1 MPFRDDPVRLAIGG
15 LVALAAAMGVG
26 RFVYTPLLPIMAA
39 DLGLTGSAAGL
50 VASANFLGYVTGAF
64 AAGYPGLPGS
74 RRAWMMGALAASAA
88 STGLMGLTAGLPAWL
103 ALRFCGGV
111 ASAFVLVFASTLVL
125 DRLRRLERSGLSAL
139 HFAGVGTGIA
149 VSALVVST
157 GVAAGLGWRGLWI
170 ACGLLSVLALA
181 VVWRLVPDAE
191 GGVRPPEAAR
201 APRRPGS
208 LAMILAYGLFGFG
221 YVITATFVVLMV
233 RGTPEVRALEPLIWL
248 VVGVAAAPSVALWT
262 ALARQLG
269 LSAAFALACV
279 VEAVGVGSTVL
290 WPTGPGILLG
300 AALLGGTFMGLT
312 ALGIGA
318 ARSLAV
324 GDPRTLTAV
333 MTAAFGI
340 GQMIGPLVGGV
351 LADRSGSFVAASLLA
366 AAALVV
372 AAGLALH
379 VRRVA
384 AI

>member
-1 MPFRDDPVRLAIGG
+1 MPFRDDPVRLAVGG

-26 RFVYTPLLPIMAA
+26 RFVYTPLLPIMAS

-50 VASANFLGYVTGAF
+50 VASANFLGYVAGAF
-64 AAGYPGLPGS
+64 AAGYRGLPGS
-74 RRAWMMGALAASAA
+74 RRSWMVGALAASAA
-88 STGLMGLTAGLPAWL
+88 STGLMGLTASLPAWL
-103 ALRFCGGV
+103 ILRFGGGV

-125 DRLRRLERSGLSAL
+125 DRLRRLGRPGLSAL

-149 VSALVVST
+149 VSALLVSA
-157 GVAAGLGWRGLWI
+157 GAALGLGWRGLWV
-170 ACGLLSVLALA
+170 ACGLLSVLALVA
-181 VVWRLVPDAE
+181 VWRLVPDAE
-191 GGVRPPEAAR
+191 GGGRSPEAVQ

-208 LAMILAYGLFGFG
+208 LAMIVAYGLFGFG
-221 YVITATFVVLMV
+221 YVITATFLVLMV
-233 RGTPEVRALEPLIWL
+233 RGTPEVKALEPLIWL
-248 VVGVAAAPSVALWT
+248 VVGLSAIPSVALWT
-262 ALARQLG
+262 ALASRLG
-269 LSAAFALACV
+269 LGAAFALACV

-318 ARSLAV
+318 ARILAV

-372 AAGLALH
+372 AAGLAMH
-379 VRRVA
+379 VRRIA